1 MSRYRKI
8 EVRTWSDEKFRSLSA
23 IAPSGQALWFFML
36 TGPHTGPIPGLFRA
50 GRAAMAEELDW
61 DVEAFDKA
69 FGEVFQQGMAKADF
83 KAKLVWLPNAIKHNK
98 PESPNVVR
106 GWRVELDLL
115 PECDLKREAMT
126 AIREGLESAGPS
138 YVEAFDE
145 LFLNPEKPTGKS
157 PSKASPK
164 PSPKPSPKTMANQE
178 QEQEQDLK
186 DSEAKASD
194 GKPSSEIRKER
205 NPEDTAKAELWRT
218 AVSVLAQ
225 GGCANEDQARS
236 FMGKLVKDHGFD
248 AVREAVSIAVA
259 EQPADTREFL
269 KATCQRIAG
278 ERKKPDLS
286 RQTVPGR
293 VGLDPAILAAEE
305 ARKNARPPSAET
317 RARISKIRQGVAA

>member
-138 YVEAFDE
+138 YV
-145 LFLNPEKPTGKS
+145 
-157 PSKASPK
+157 
-164 PSPKPSPKTMANQE
+164 
-178 QEQEQDLK
+178 
-186 DSEAKASD
+186 
-194 GKPSSEIRKER
+194 
-205 NPEDTAKAELWRT
+205 
-218 AVSVLAQ
+218 
-225 GGCANEDQARS
+225 
-236 FMGKLVKDHGFD
+236 
-248 AVREAVSIAVA
+248 VSIH
-259 EQPADTREFL
+259 
-269 KATCQRIAG
+269 
-278 ERKKPDLS
+278 
-286 RQTVPGR
+286 
-293 VGLDPAILAAEE
+293 
-305 ARKNARPPSAET
+305 ARHR
-317 RARISKIRQGVAA
+317 